1 MYEAPIKDLNF
12 VIKNLI
18 DLGKLNKVSDYS
30 EFSADFCKAY
40 IKPCVNRWQ
49 SANDILELCQIS
61 LTAADKVTG
70 IC

>member
-30 EFSADFCKAY
+30 EFSDDLVEAVLEEAGKIASEVLA
-40 IKPCVNRWQ
+40 PCNLSGAHEGSKKTRYW
-49 SANDILELCQIS
+49 
-61 LTAADKVTG
+61 
-70 IC
+70 

>member
-30 EFSADFCKAY
+30 EFSDDLVEA
-40 IKPCVNRWQ
+40 V
-49 SANDILELCQIS
+49 LEE
-61 LTAADKVTG
+61 AGK
-70 IC
+70 